1 MRLDPVFVIA
11 PIPSVPSMPTRR
23 AFLFA
28 GSTFAVGVTLGGACG
43 YAVGVGSAPA
53 ADPAGGGVQGG
64 DPAQAGNEELP
75 KSGDAEL
82 DELRRLAV
90 KAPIE
95 ELVENRLVFVN
106 ATFMDYPL
114 DRLLWQG
121 VERLA
126 DYLIKGGTVEGRAQ
140 FAKALAGVIE
150 QADPVITARLRSR
163 VPELR
168 RLK

>member
-53 ADPAGGGVQGG
+53 DPAGEGVQGG
-64 DPAQAGNEELP
+64 EPAQAGNEELP
-75 KSGDAEL
+75 KSGDADL

-95 ELVENRLVFVN
+95 ELVQHRLVFVN

-114 DRLLWQG
+114 DRVLWQG
-121 VERLA
+121 VERLV
-126 DYLIKGGTVEGRAQ
+126 DYLTKGGEVEGRAQ
-140 FAKALAGVIE
+140 FAKALASVIE
-150 QADPVITARLRSR
+150 QADPVVTARLKGR
-163 VPELR
+163 VAELR